1 MNRKIGALLA
11 VLVLAAAA
19 SGAARAS
26 SPDTIYV
33 ECFDLGGIAWMV
45 PQELVDDFGPSSCQP
60 LATQVSAPPPEAFAT
75 GDDEAEPPHETGGVD
90 VGLGADPNIA
100 PDPDLYATEVLCPD
114 GAIWAVAKGDDFV
127 CPGY

>member
-26 SPDTIYV
+26 GPDTIYV
-33 ECFDLGGIAWMV
+33 ECFDLGGAAWIV
-45 PQELVDDFGPSSCQP
+45 PQELVDDFGGSSCDP
-60 LATQVSAPPPEAFAT
+60 LATQMPAPPVPRGPVRA
-75 GDDEAEPPHETGGVD
+75 TGGVD

-100 PDPDLYATEVLCPD
+100 PDPDLYATEVRCPD

-127 CPGY
+127 CPG